1 LSARRFN
8 FYFMEFYTKRDLSY
22 DPASNED
29 RCSLYISQSTN
40 AEGRISED
48 GWFTGNSQLS
58 RLQDICSESVHDDLR
73 STFYGFIDDDMESI
87 VYCPMPY
94 PDNPQ
99 EFQADLDSLRIQGKN
114 QLIANWWNPQACSSC
129 TIEQVVP

>member
-1 LSARRFN
+1 MRVNLPSRRFN
-8 FYFMEFYTKRDLSY
+8 FYFLEFYTKRDLSD

-29 RCSLYISQSTN
+29 RCSLYIYQSTN

-58 RLQDICSESVHDDLR
+58 RLQDICSESVQDDLR
-73 STFYGFIDDDMESI
+73 STFYGFIDDNMKGI

-94 PDNPQ
+94 PRQPAG
-99 EFQADLDSLRIQGKN
+99 FPGRS
-114 QLIANWWNPQACSSC
+114 
-129 TIEQVVP
+129 